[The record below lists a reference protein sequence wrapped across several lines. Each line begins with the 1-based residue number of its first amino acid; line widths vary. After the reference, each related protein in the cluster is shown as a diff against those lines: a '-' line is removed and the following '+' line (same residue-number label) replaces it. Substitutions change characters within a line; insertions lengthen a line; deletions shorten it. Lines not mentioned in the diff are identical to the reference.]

1 MNPKASYHVTACGY
15 GYGDEFSL
23 DLETDNNM
31 KQEIDVND
39 DCDDK
44 KDKDDGELLR
54 FASAMGNQELDM
66 IMQQVMSTDKSE
78 EEQVEEFIR

>member
-1 MNPKASYHVTACGY
+1 
-15 GYGDEFSL
+15 
-23 DLETDNNM
+23 M
-31 KQEIDVND
+31 KQEIDDCDDND
-39 DCDDK
+39 NDDK